1 MTVAPASDSP
11 HSLGTRRLL
20 PLGVAGDISWARHR
34 ERYGPLLLDG
44 QRGLGAEVE
53 RSGLTGRGGAAFPT
67 AVKLAAVGKGR
78 KPVVVANGTEGEPIS
93 AKDVVLM
100 TFNPHLVVDGV
111 LTALAAVGG
120 AEAYVA
126 VSERAHRAR
135 ASLESALA
143 ERGRDAGQIRIVET
157 PERFVAG
164 EESALVNVVNGGEA
178 KPTFRPPRPFE
189 RGVGGRPTLV
199 QSVETL
205 ANLALVARYG
215 AEWFRSAGTQAE
227 PGTVLVTAAGC
238 VARPGVVEVEL
249 GTPLR
254 ALVERCGG
262 LTGEPQAVLV
272 GGYFGTWLGAHALDL
287 PLLNSSV
294 PLGARAIVALPRDTC
309 GLAETARVARYLA
322 GESAGQCGPCVFGL
336 PAVAAALESIAAG
349 GRDAAEQL
357 DRLPRLSLQI
367 ARRGA
372 CAHPDGALRFVES
385 ALRVFDR
392 EVELHLGGRCSA
404 RSREPL
410 LPTGV
415 AA

>member
-1 MTVAPASDSP
+1 MTVAPASSSP
-11 HSLGTRRLL
+11 QPLGTRRLL
-20 PLGVAGDISWARHR
+20 PLGIAGDITWARHR
-34 ERYGPLLLDG
+34 ERYGPLHLDG
-44 QRGLGAEVE
+44 RELVAEVD

-67 AVKLAAVGKGR
+67 AVKLAAVAKGR
-78 KPVVVANGTEGEPIS
+78 KPVVVANGTEGEPVS
-93 AKDVVLM
+93 SKDAVLM
-100 TFNPHLVVDGV
+100 AYNPHLVVDGV

-126 VSERAHRAR
+126 VSERSRPAR
-135 ASLESALA
+135 TSLENALS
-143 ERGRDAGQIRIVET
+143 ERGESERIRIVET
-157 PERFVAG
+157 PGRFVAG
-164 EESALVNVVNGGEA
+164 EESALVNVVNGGGA

-199 QSVETL
+199 QNVETL
-205 ANLALVARYG
+205 ANLALVARFG
-215 AEWFRSAGTQAE
+215 SDWFRSAGTQAE

-238 VARPGVVEVEL
+238 LARPGVIEVEL

-262 LTGEPQAVLV
+262 LTAEPQAVLV
-272 GGYFGTWLGAHALDL
+272 GGYFGTWLGADALDL

-294 PLGARAIVALPRDTC
+294 PLGARAIAVLPRDTC

-336 PAVAAALESIAAG
+336 PAVAAALESIATG
-349 GRDAAEQL
+349 RRDAAEQL
-357 DRLPRLSLQI
+357 ERLPRLAMQI

-385 ALRVFDR
+385 AVRVFDR
-392 EVELHLGGRCSA
+392 EVELHLSGRCSA
-404 RSREPL
+404 SNRDPV
-410 LPTGV
+410 LPT
-415 AA
+415 